1 MKVVVDFNGK
11 GEKEKM
17 TVTVRGLTRKQA
29 EALADVGAEAKA
41 VAKVV
46 KGNVPEAS
54 KGKIASVLTVIGA
67 AVEETLNII
76 DDSAEVLDTF

>member
-1 MKVVVDFNGK
+1 MKVLTDLKGK
-11 GEKEKM
+11 AGKEKF
-17 TVTVRGLTRKQA
+17 TVTVKGLTRKQM

-54 KGKIASVLTVIGA
+54 RGKVASVLTAIGV

-76 DDSAEVLDTF
+76 DDNAEVLDTF